1 MKKYLISCLMLV
13 LLFFSFLYY
22 KRIDKISIYSRYETQ
37 FINKSSE
44 AFCLNLYSN
53 KEKSIYSNPN
63 YVNAELYLNG
73 EVNKLTLTSVETSK
87 CSDLFKITYSFKM
100 IEINTGQYEANFVL
114 KTNSE
119 KLEFDMG
126 NIYFKSATLN
136 DITYKHVYNLQ
147 DNIKEIHIE
156 INNTN
161 KIENVLIN
169 GTVVKYDTKYNN
181 LQETQ
186 ELTLYPYNNS
196 YISSLLVNIDK
207 IDYLVINDKLSKY
220 YFIEALYDNI

>member
-1 MKKYLISCLMLV
+1 MKKYLITCLSLT

-22 KRIDKISIYSRYETQ
+22 KRINKISVYSRYETQ

-44 AFCLNLYSN
+44 EFCLNLYSN
-53 KEKSIYSNPN
+53 KENSIYSNPN
-63 YVNAELYLNG
+63 YVNAELYLND
-73 EVNKLTLTSVETSK
+73 EVNKLTLTSIKSSK
-87 CSDLFKITYSFKM
+87 SGDLFQITYSFKM
-100 IEINTGQYEANFVL
+100 IEIKAGLYEANLIL

-126 NIYFKSATLN
+126 NIYFKNATIN
-136 DITYKHVYNLQ
+136 DINYKYVYNLQ

-156 INNTN
+156 VNNTN
-161 KIENVLIN
+161 KVESVLVN

-186 ELTLYPYNNS
+186 ELILYPYNNS
-196 YISSLLVNIDK
+196 YISSLLVHIDE
-207 IDYLVINDKLSKY
+207 IDYLVINDKQSIY